1 MTNVAMKNELNSEW
15 SGRLLYDEVLAK
27 YTSWRVGGKADRLYF
42 PSGRKDLIGFLKS
55 LPKEEPVFWMGMG
68 SNLLIRDGGI
78 RGTVI
83 NTRGCLK
90 KMYKEEDGSI
100 YAEAGIQ
107 CARVARFCGDN
118 GLTGAEFLAGIPG
131 TMGGALKMNAGAF
144 GHETWDI
151 VKTVDVFDLSGTC
164 FTKSAEEFKV
174 GYRTVEGSSQDW
186 FLAANLKLAIGETKV
201 SQIKVKELLTK
212 RAQTQPINQPSC
224 GSVFRNPEGDFAAR
238 LIEAS
243 NLKGYCIGGACVS
256 EKHANFIINSSQA
269 SATDI
274 EALIIYVQ
282 EQVELKQGV
291 RLQTEVCIVGEHK

>member
-1 MTNVAMKNELNSEW
+1 MISASMNKVANSECK
-15 SGRLLYDEVLAK
+15 GRLLYDEVLAK
-27 YTSWRVGGKADRLYF
+27 YTSWRVGGKADCLYF
-42 PSGRKDLIGFLKS
+42 PSERDDLVSFIKS
-55 LPKEEPVFWMGMG
+55 LKKEEPVLWMGMG

-90 KMYKEEDGSI
+90 EMYKAKDGTI
-100 YAEAGIQ
+100 YVEAGIQ

-144 GHETWDI
+144 GHETWGI
-151 VKTVDVFDLSGTC
+151 VNTVDVCDLSGTSR
-164 FTKSAEEFKV
+164 TRKAEEYKV
-174 GYRTVEGSSQDW
+174 GYRTVEGPGQEW
-186 FLAANLKLAIGETKV
+186 FLSANLKLAAGETKA
-201 SQIKVKELLTK
+201 SQIMVKELLAK
-212 RAQTQPINQPSC
+212 RAQTQPVNQPSC

-256 EKHANFIINSSQA
+256 EKHANFIINTGQA
-269 SATDI
+269 CASDI

-282 EQVELKQGV
+282 EQIELKQGV
-291 RLQTEVCIVGEHK
+291 CLQTEVCIVGEHQ